1 MTRGRHLLMIFAVCG
16 AIVLLVLKW
25 TLQLSFPWIFT
36 GLLGFILLNHGLDE
50 LALYKETKNKLHLLV
65 PVVFLAAL
73 ALSLAARLAGL

>member
-1 MTRGRHLLMIFAVCG
+1 MARARHLLMIFAVSG

-25 TLQLSFPWIFT
+25 TLRISFPWVFI
-36 GLLGFILLNHGLDE
+36 GLMGFILLNHGLDE

-65 PVVFLAAL
+65 PLVFLAAL